1 MPPSASAVSG
11 EGSVDWK
18 RFMPTTVS
26 WPDSILRQR
35 SRWDSTSA
43 DFM

>member
-11 EGSVDWK
+11 EGSVEVK
-18 RFMPTTVS
+18 RFIPTTVS
-26 WPDSILRQR
+26 SPDSIRRQR

-43 DFM
+43 AFM